1 MSLTQIRICVV
12 VYSIFLYLLVSITEG
27 VSSQSKDSKENE
39 PRDLELCG
47 YCLKEFPVVDLVQ
60 HASSC
65 SSRSEHVRILI
76 EMYLFCF
83 LICDV
88 MVIVCICVMDRISES
103 STKHMYSI
111 YLRKMWSW
119 SSVVIAGCCFL

>member
-1 MSLTQIRICVV
+1 VSLTQIRICVV

-65 SSRSEHVRILI
+65 SSRSEHENVVMEQCRYCWMLFPLGDLFNHNGVCPAKKETNSQYVCTVRPHLSAHIH
-76 EMYLFCF
+76 
-83 LICDV
+83 
-88 MVIVCICVMDRISES
+88 S
-103 STKHMYSI
+103 
-111 YLRKMWSW
+111 
-119 SSVVIAGCCFL
+119 G